1 MNPEVAARLDAVCDE
16 FEQAWTSGADPDIGS
31 FVASQVEH
39 DLRRLVLPHLLA
51 VDAEYR
57 RARDGA
63 APSLAEYAA
72 LLSVDPGELQQ
83 MAEEVTW
90 MTGGVQTPVVGDNHI
105 AAGKEHD
112 EVAIRLDGRIKMPE
126 IDGYEIL
133 SELGRGGMGVVYKA
147 RQIRAGR
154 LIALKTIHSP
164 HLAGAEQIQ
173 RFQAEAAAAARL
185 NHQGIVPVYDVG
197 ECNGLHYFSMGFV
210 DGPNLETKAREQI
223 LSCREAATICR
234 DLAEALEYAHQ
245 NGVIHRDVKPHN
257 VLIGPDGKP
266 RLMDFGL
273 AKLIDGNQD
282 LTSTGQVM
290 GTAAYMA
297 PEQARGIRTV
307 VDPTIDVYSLGAT
320 LYRCVTGRP
329 PFQASTTIEVLRQLN
344 EDEPVSPRRLNREV
358 DAEIET
364 LCLKCLDKE
373 PSRRF
378 RSAGELAAELNRYLN
393 REPIQ
398 SRPISAVSRA
408 WRWCLRR
415 PSSAASILL
424 GVTLLTLMAA
434 GIPLFLLQQNKLQL
448 AALQQQRDVDAR
460 GKAESA
466 RKAEEQARKQAEAL
480 ATANAARAATQ
491 EYFVSI
497 MKVRE
502 MLMQPDPKAGW
513 TWEALDLLEKAAA
526 SNADGKDPVALRSLI
541 ADTLVSPDLR
551 EIGRIEGVPNTHAIA
566 VSHDGTLLAAG
577 DYAGNPSQVRIY
589 RINTRQDN
597 DNRPCVSFELF
608 RECSADT
615 TLDGIQSELTD
626 LGLWSGTINSEG
638 MWALDFSPNDKQ
650 IAVGTRNGNIT
661 IWQID
666 CDPPRALFD
675 HRFPEKNVN
684 RIRYSPDGHQLITEY
699 RMPPALRVFN
709 VDDQTDRVTHYDGK
723 VTFGM
728 LPDGRILT
736 SHEGHIL
743 RATTKDST
751 EPIQLAGAG
760 GSLDLLGT
768 DRRLSLA
775 IVGTEP
781 PVLMDSGTGE
791 KTLVLQHSPSAP
803 NRPRELAI
811 VADSTLV
818 IASVEPQNIRM
829 WDAVSGKK
837 AVEISYS
844 GYEPPL
850 ICVGSERE
858 RVYVYSTV
866 SILAYQLRCAQSIPH
881 VNELAKSLAG
891 VPSPLSA
898 VVPTAQRIAAFALSD
913 DEQHLAVVEAASVHG
928 LHTIPEGH
936 RAQLRKLNTR
946 DSTETERWTCLL
958 LHSGENRNI
967 LTEGDAVTFLDDGRK
982 IAFTT
987 PAVGNI
993 VVVSEAGFEFPSGV
1007 GTDVIRQ
1014 SATVET
1020 SESVRW
1026 VGGEVAAGSDVAGS
1040 RAAIAL
1046 KLPRGLSQ
1054 ANERLILRFIMGE
1067 TTQQYELTDRHLV
1080 SSGWHL
1086 IMLNEIEGKQG
1097 TGKWRVEATLE
1108 QSAMNFGMKS
1118 GDRGSA
1124 DELSILPGDLYLIPW
1139 KRLKRG
1145 KTAPVFPLR
1154 LGPLS
1159 SREDGGLAAVV
1170 ESWTLHQ
1177 WSPDLSAVNGV
1188 PWRDADNDQED
1199 IRGLSRSE
1207 HGHFV
1212 GTDSGLVAIVK
1223 PDGSQDLIEGAHTE
1237 KGSYDSRDGVLAT
1250 ASVNSV
1256 DLAAVGTLRGQIKI
1270 YDLIERT
1277 GAPTFVTDAH
1287 SREIVA
1293 LAFTENGQLLASADA
1308 EGALRFWKRHAD
1320 RLELLF
1326 EMTANKTPVV
1336 SMQFSRDGDLYF
1348 LRQGHRG
1355 VLKLELNELAAHFR
1369 NCELALPN
1377 ELTFGDQLK
1386 SESISQ
1392 TAGLE

>member
-1 MNPEVAARLDAVCDE
+1 MNAELAARLDAVCDT
-16 FEQAWTSGADPDIGS
+16 FEKAWRSGADPDIGS
-31 FVASQVEH
+31 FYASQVEN
-39 DLRRLVLPHLLA
+39 DLRRMALPHLLA

-63 APSLAEYAA
+63 APSLDEYAA
-72 LLSVDPGELQQ
+72 LLNVDPSELQQ
-83 MAEEVTW
+83 MSKDVTW
-90 MTGGVQTPVVGDNHI
+90 MTGNAQTPVVGDLHI
-105 AAGKEHD
+105 AVGKDLD
-112 EVAIRLDGRIKMPE
+112 EVAIRLDARIGKPE

-164 HLAGAEQIQ
+164 HLAGSEQVR
-173 RFQAEAAAAARL
+173 RFQGEAAAAARL
-185 NHQGIVPVYDVG
+185 NHHGIVPIYDVG

-210 DGPNLETKAREQI
+210 DGPNLEMKAREQI

-257 VLIGPDGKP
+257 VLIGPEGKP

-273 AKLIDGNQD
+273 AKLIDANQD
-282 LTSTGQVM
+282 LTGTGQVM

-297 PEQARGIRTV
+297 PEQARGLRAV
-307 VDPTIDVYSLGAT
+307 VEPTIDVYSLGAT

-373 PSRRF
+373 PTRRF
-378 RSAGELAAELNRYLN
+378 QSAGDLAAELNRYLN

-415 PSSAASILL
+415 PASAAAILM

-466 RKAEEQARKQAEAL
+466 RQAEEQARKQAEAL

-502 MLMQPDPKAGW
+502 MRMQPAPKAGW

-526 SNADGKDPVALRSLI
+526 SNADGKDLVAVRSLI
-541 ADTLVSPDLR
+541 ADTLVTPDIR

-566 VSHDGTLLAAG
+566 VSHDGKLLAAG

-589 RINTRQDN
+589 RINTIRNACNQ
-597 DNRPCVSFELF
+597 PSVSFELV
-608 RECSADT
+608 RECSVDT
-615 TLDGIQSELTD
+615 TWDGIRSELTD
-626 LGLWSGTINSEG
+626 RGLWYGKINSEG
-638 MWALDFSPNDKQ
+638 MWALDFSPDDKQ

-666 CDPPRALFD
+666 SDPPRMLFD
-675 HRFPEKNVN
+675 KRFPE
-684 RIRYSPDGHQLITEY
+684 IRTQRLAYSPDGRQIFTSY
-699 RMPPALRVFN
+699 SDPVAFRIFN
-709 VDDQTDRVTHYDGK
+709 TNDQSNSLMCFDRQIDFCIPRDGK
-723 VTFGM
+723 V
-728 LPDGRILT
+728 LLSSDNRISRISTT
-736 SHEGHIL
+736 SAE
-743 RATTKDST
+743 DSV
-751 EPIQLAGAG
+751 ELEIAGAHHRVV
-760 GSLDLLGT
+760 T
-768 DRRLSLA
+768 DRRRPYA
-775 IVGTEP
+775 ILGTVP
-781 PVLMDSGTGE
+781 SRLLDPMTGE
-791 KTLVLQHSPSAP
+791 KNFVLDFSTTEQDSPT
-803 NRPRELAI
+803 ELTFAAETAVAI
-811 VADSTLV
+811 GAVL
-818 IASVEPQNIRM
+818 PQNLRL
-829 WDAVSGKK
+829 WDAISGKK
-837 AVEISYS
+837 AIEMTYP
-844 GYEPPL
+844 GGERPL
-850 ICVGSERE
+850 IISGSEHD

-866 SILAYQLRCAQSIPH
+866 NMYANQLRCVQPLQRPA
-881 VNELAKSLAG
+881 E
-891 VPSPLSA
+891 PSATLSE
-898 VVPTAQRIAAFALSD
+898 AAAPISAILPGSQVLSCFALSD
-913 DEQHLAVVEAASVHG
+913 DQQTMAVVEAAPFDG
-928 LHTIPEGH
+928 LQTVPDGY
-936 RAQLRKLNTR
+936 RARLRTLNTGDGR
-946 DSTETERWTCLL
+946 ETNRWTCLL
-958 LHSGENRNI
+958 LSSGENRNT
-967 LTEGDAVTFLDDGRK
+967 LTDGDAVTFLDDDQR

-993 VVVSEAGFEFPSGV
+993 AIASDAGFEFFPGAGIDVDQRPPAVTSAKAVNWSGGKV
-1007 GTDVIRQ
+1007 PAV
-1014 SATVET
+1014 SET
-1020 SESVRW
+1020 
-1026 VGGEVAAGSDVAGS
+1026 AGF
-1040 RAAIAL
+1040 RPAISL
-1046 KLPRGLSQ
+1046 KLPRSLTQSK
-1054 ANERLILRFIMGE
+1054 ERLLLRLIAGE
-1067 TTQQYELTDRHLV
+1067 TIRQYEVSDRHLD
-1080 SSGWHL
+1080 SAGWYLISLDQFAEDMESGTW
-1086 IMLNEIEGKQG
+1086 Q
-1097 TGKWRVEATLE
+1097 VEATLVE
-1108 QSAMNFGMKS
+1108 TDLHFDSKTGNNASDHAS
-1118 GDRGSA
+1118 GIGA
-1124 DELSILPGDLYLIPW
+1124 GPLFLLPW
-1139 KRLKRG
+1139 KRVNRG
-1145 KTAPVFPLR
+1145 NTPPVYPLR
-1154 LGPLS
+1154 LGPIAKH
-1159 SREDGGLAAVV
+1159 GHTGIAAVI
-1170 ESWTLHQ
+1170 ESWTLHH
-1177 WSPDLSAVNGV
+1177 LSSDRPESTPAL
-1188 PWRDADNDQED
+1188 WRDADNYEED
-1199 IRGLSRSE
+1199 IRGVSASRN
-1207 HGHFV
+1207 GHFV

-1223 PDGSQDLIEGAHTE
+1223 PDGSEELIERAHTE
-1237 KGSYDSRDGVLAT
+1237 TKDYDSRDGVLAT
-1250 ASVNSV
+1250 AVAESV
-1256 DLAAVGTLRGQIKI
+1256 DLAAVGTLRGQIRI

-1293 LAFTENGQLLASADA
+1293 LAFTKNGQLLASADA

-1336 SMQFSRDGDLYF
+1336 SMQFSRAGDLYF

-1355 VLKLELNELAAHFR
+1355 VLKLELDELAAHFR
-1369 NCELALPN
+1369 NCQLAFDGSHSP
-1377 ELTFGDQLK
+1377 
-1386 SESISQ
+1386 SE
-1392 TAGLE
+1392 

>member
-1 MNPEVAARLDAVCDE
+1 MNPEVAARLDAVCDT
-16 FEQAWTSGADPDIGS
+16 FEQAWRSGADPDIGS
-31 FVASQVEH
+31 FFASQVED
-39 DLRRLVLPHLLA
+39 DLRRMALPHLLA

-63 APSLAEYAA
+63 APSLDEYAA
-72 LLSVDPGELQQ
+72 LLSVDPSELQQ
-83 MAEEVTW
+83 MSEEVTW
-90 MTGGVQTPVVGDNHI
+90 MTGGVQTPIVGEHDI
-105 AAGKEHD
+105 AAGKEH
-112 EVAIRLDGRIKMPE
+112 ERVTVRLDARIGKPE

-133 SELGRGGMGVVYKA
+133 SELGRGGMGIVYKA

-154 LIALKTIHSP
+154 LVALKTIHAP
-164 HLAGAEQIQ
+164 HLAGSEQIK
-173 RFQAEAAAAARL
+173 RFQGEAAAAARL
-185 NHQGIVPVYDVG
+185 NHHGIVPVYDVG

-210 DGPNLETKAREQI
+210 DGPNLEMKAREQI
-223 LSCREAATICR
+223 LSCREAAAICR

-245 NGVIHRDVKPHN
+245 NGVIHRDVKPLN

-273 AKLIDGNQD
+273 AKLIDTNQD
-282 LTSTGQVM
+282 LTGTGQVM

-297 PEQARGIRTV
+297 PEQARGLRTV
-307 VDPTIDVYSLGAT
+307 VEPTIDVYSLGAT

-344 EDEPVSPRRLNREV
+344 EDEPVSPRRLNQEV
-358 DAEIET
+358 DIEIET
-364 LCLKCLDKE
+364 LCLKCLEKD

-378 RSAGELAAELNRYLN
+378 QSAGELAAELNRYLN

-398 SRPISAVSRA
+398 SRPISAVARA

-415 PSSAASILL
+415 PASAASILM
-424 GVTLLTLMAA
+424 GVMLLTVIAA
-434 GIPLFLLQQNKLQL
+434 AIPLILLQQKQLQL
-448 AALQQQRDVDAR
+448 AELQRQRDFDAR
-460 GKAESA
+460 GKAETA
-466 RKAEEQARKQAEAL
+466 HQAEEQGRKQAEKL
-480 ATANAARAATQ
+480 AAANAARAATQ

-502 MLMQPDPKAGW
+502 MRMQPEPKAGW

-526 SNADGKDPVALRSLI
+526 SDADGKDLVGLRSLI
-541 ADTLVSPDLR
+541 ADTLVTPDMR
-551 EIGRIEGVPNTHAIA
+551 EIGRIEGVPNTRAIA
-566 VSHDGTLLAAG
+566 VSHDGKLLAAG

-589 RINTRQDN
+589 RINTRQDE
-597 DNRPCVSFELF
+597 DNRPRVSFELF

-638 MWALDFSPNDKQ
+638 MWALDFSPDDKQ

-666 CDPPRALFD
+666 CDPPRVFFD

-684 RIRYSPDGHQLITEY
+684 RIRYSPDGHQLIVEY

-709 VDDQTDRVTHYDGK
+709 VDDQTDRVTNYDGN
-723 VTFGM
+723 VNFGM

-736 SHEGHIL
+736 SHEGHIF
-743 RATTKDST
+743 RATTKDSM
-751 EPIQLAGAG
+751 EPIQLAEAG

-775 IVGTEP
+775 IIGTEP
-781 PVLMDSGTGE
+781 PVLMDSDTGG
-791 KTLVLQHSPSAP
+791 KTLVLQHSPLAP
-803 NRPRELAI
+803 SRPRDLAFA
-811 VADSTLV
+811 ADSTLV
-818 IASVEPQNIRM
+818 IAAVEPQNIRM

-850 ICVGSERE
+850 VCVGSERD

-866 SILAYQLRCAQSIPH
+866 SMLAYQLRCAQSILH
-881 VNELAKSLAG
+881 VNESATSLAG
-891 VPSPLSA
+891 VPSPLAA
-898 VVPTAQRIAAFALSD
+898 VVPSAQRIASFALSD
-913 DEQHLAVVEAASVHG
+913 DEQHLAVVETASVHG
-928 LHTIPEGH
+928 LQTIPEGY
-936 RAQLRKLNTR
+936 RVQLRKLNTR
-946 DSTETERWTCLL
+946 DSTETDRWTCLL

-967 LTEGDAVTFLDDGRK
+967 LTEGDAVTFMDDGRK

-993 VVVSEAGFEFPSGV
+993 AVVSEAGFEFPSGV
-1007 GTDVIRQ
+1007 GIDVTRQ
-1014 SATVET
+1014 TATL
-1020 SESVRW
+1020 ESPKFVRW
-1026 VGGEVAAGSDVAGS
+1026 DGGDVAVGSDVAGS
-1040 RAAIAL
+1040 RAAVAL
-1046 KLPRGLSQ
+1046 KIPRGLSQ
-1054 ANERLILRFIMGE
+1054 ANERLILRLIMGE
-1067 TTQQYELTDRHLV
+1067 TTLQYELTDRHLV

-1086 IMLNEIEGKQG
+1086 IMLNEIEGKLV
-1097 TGKWRVEATLE
+1097 TGKWRVEASLE
-1108 QSAMNFGMKS
+1108 QSAMNFAMKS

-1124 DELSILPGDLYLIPW
+1124 DELSILLGDLYLIPW

-1159 SREDGGLAAVV
+1159 SREDGGLAAIV

-1177 WSPDLSAVNGV
+1177 WGPDLSAVTGV
-1188 PWRDADNDQED
+1188 PWRDADNDEED
-1199 IRGLSRSE
+1199 IRGLSRAQHS
-1207 HGHFV
+1207 HFV

-1223 PDGSQDLIEGAHTE
+1223 PDGSHDLIEGAHTE
-1237 KGSYDSRDGVLAT
+1237 TGNYDSRDGVLAT
-1250 ASVNSV
+1250 AFADSV
-1256 DLAAVGTLRGQIKI
+1256 DLAAAGTLRGQIKL
-1270 YDLIERT
+1270 YDLSKKT
-1277 GAPTFVTDAH
+1277 GAPCFVTDAH
-1287 SREIVA
+1287 PREVVA
-1293 LAFTENGQLLASADA
+1293 LAIMDDGQFLASADA
-1308 EGALRFWKRHAD
+1308 DGALKLWRRHPD
-1320 RLELLF
+1320 QLELLF
-1326 EMTANKTPVV
+1326 EMTANKSPIQ
-1336 SMQFSRDGDLYF
+1336 SMQFSQDGDLYF

-1355 VLKLELNELAAHFR
+1355 VLRLELDELAAHFR
-1369 NCELALPN
+1369 NCGLAFDGSHSPS
-1377 ELTFGDQLK
+1377 K
-1386 SESISQ
+1386 
-1392 TAGLE
+1392 